1 MPLSRPYPDLRAS
14 DAERERVAVFLRD
27 QAAVGRLSH
36 EELEERVAAAYRAVT
51 LGDLERLIAD
61 LPRAHPPMQRRRRH
75 HPSRALLPVGFAAL
89 LCVAAPTAAF
99 IVAAVAMAIGLAAI
113 ALVFALGMAL
123 GPFILVALLIVAAL
137 RRRRPSRRMRWDPR
151 YF

>member
-27 QAAVGRLSH
+27 QAAIGRLTH

-61 LPRAHPPMQRRRRH
+61 LPRARPPVPRRRRR
-75 HPSRALLPVGFAAL
+75 PSRALLPVGFAAL
-89 LCVAAPTAAF
+89 LCVAAPTALF
-99 IVAAVAMAIGLAAI
+99 IVAAVAVAVGVAAI
-113 ALVFALGMAL
+113 ALVFALGMAF
-123 GPFILVALLIVAAL
+123 GPFILVALLIVAAM
-137 RRRRPSRRMRWDPR
+137 RRRRPRRMRWDPR